1 MQVSVSTLPPKTR
14 EQMLEYV
21 KSLDNLDID
30 YIHVDVMDGDFVPQK
45 TFDYIFLPKIKKA
58 TQKPL
63 DVHLMV
69 KSPQNSYKYFIK
81 RGADILTLHFE
92 PFRGRLN
99 ELINIL
105 KDIKNLGKKA
115 GLSIKVTTMEK
126 NIFSL
131 LKYVDVVLLMS
142 VKVGKSGQNFDSRVL
157 SKIDSVASY
166 INQNKLSTK
175 IEVDGG
181 INDQTIKLLKGK
193 PVDSVAVGNYI
204 YSATDKASAV
214 KKLKDNF

>member
-30 YIHVDVMDGDFVPQK
+30 YIHVDVMDGVFVPQK

-166 INQNKLSTK
+166 INQNKLNTK

-193 PVDSVAVGNYI
+193 PVDIVAVGNYI